1 MLRASR
7 CVAQGSDAGVGTV
20 IAYCTIGVRSGF
32 FVRSLR
38 RRGVNAVNMAGS
50 ILSWCHAGGELVDG
64 VTGAPTNRV
73 HVYGATW
80 YVAPSRLSHT
90 CAWARRLYR
99 RGHAFGYRSI
109 RLGPIYP
116 ITTGPF
122 TSVGLF

>member
-32 FVRSLR
+32 LVRSLR

-64 VTGAPTNRV
+64 VTGAETPDSRGGVSSSPPQLRV
-73 HVYGATW
+73 DM
-80 YVAPSRLSHT
+80 
-90 CAWARRLYR
+90 
-99 RGHAFGYRSI
+99 
-109 RLGPIYP
+109 
-116 ITTGPF
+116 
-122 TSVGLF
+122 